1 MLKGL
6 ESHKNTLIDGMS
18 KKGKDYFIPA
28 AVCYFFAIFT
38 QTNAVANS
46 FQEKYQKRKV
56 LTGYLSVVIS
66 ISLVLFFVGI
76 LGLFLLNAQNVAA
89 NFKEQ
94 IVMTVY
100 FKDSAKDIE
109 ITQLQK
115 KIQLDPATKEVH
127 FISKDEAAAQYARDI
142 GEDFLEFLG
151 YNPLQNAVDVY
162 FNAAYVNTVSL
173 TQTQQEL
180 ETADFV
186 DEVVFDQPL
195 VSLLDKNILRISYVL
210 LLTTL
215 LFIVIAL
222 LLINSS
228 IRLSIYSKRF
238 VIKTMQLVGATKSF
252 IRRPFI
258 WTHMRLG
265 IVSSLIALS
274 GLVLVFLEINKR
286 FPELKLWA
294 QPLELIIIFGGVLF
308 LGIGITA
315 VSTFFATQRYLN
327 LKSDAIY

>member
-1 MLKGL
+1 
-6 ESHKNTLIDGMS
+6 
-18 KKGKDYFIPA
+18 
-28 AVCYFFAIFT
+28 
-38 QTNAVANS
+38 
-46 FQEKYQKRKV
+46 
-56 LTGYLSVVIS
+56 
-66 ISLVLFFVGI
+66 
-76 LGLFLLNAQNVAA
+76 
-89 NFKEQ
+89 
-94 IVMTVY
+94 MTVY
-100 FKDSAKDIE
+100 LKDSAKDIE

-115 KIQLDPATKEVH
+115 KIQLDPATKEVN
-127 FISKDEAAAQYARDI
+127 FISKEEAAAQYARDI

-151 YNPLQNAVDVY
+151 YNPLLNSVDVY

-173 TQTQQEL
+173 TQTQREL
-180 ETADFV
+180 ETSDFV
-186 DEVVFDQPL
+186 NEVVFDQPL
-195 VSLLDKNILRISYVL
+195 VTLLDENILRISYVL

-215 LFIVIAL
+215 LFIGIAL

-238 VIKTMQLVGATKSF
+238 IIKTMQLVGATKSF

-265 IVSSLIALS
+265 ILSSFIALS

-286 FPELKLWA
+286 FPELDMLE
-294 QPLELIIIFGGVLF
+294 QPVALTIVFGGVLF

>member
-1 MLKGL
+1 MAK
-6 ESHKNTLIDGMS
+6 
-18 KKGKDYFIPA
+18 
-28 AVCYFFAIFT
+28 
-38 QTNAVANS
+38 S
-46 FQEKYQKRKV
+46 FQEQFQKRRV

-76 LGLFLLNAQNVAA
+76 LGLFLLNTQNIASY
-89 NFKEQ
+89 FKEQ

-100 FKDSAKDIE
+100 LKDNAKDIE

-115 KIQLDPATKEVH
+115 KVQLNPATKKINYIPKE
-127 FISKDEAAAQYARDI
+127 EAAAQYARDI

-151 YNPLQNAVDVY
+151 YNPLLNSIDIY
-162 FNAAYVNTVSL
+162 FNAAYVNTVGL
-173 TQTQQEL
+173 TETKAEL

-195 VSLLDKNILRISYVL
+195 VTLLDENILRISYVL
-210 LLTTL
+210 GITTL
-215 LFIVIAL
+215 FFIAIAL

-238 VIKTMQLVGATKSF
+238 IIKTMQLVGATKSF
-252 IRRPFI
+252 IRKPFI
-258 WTHMRLG
+258 LTHLRLG
-265 IVSSLIALS
+265 VLSSFLALL
-274 GLVLVFLEINKR
+274 GLGFIFLELNRR
-286 FPELKLWA
+286 FPELNMLDN
-294 QPLELIIIFGGVLF
+294 PMGLVVVFVGVLT
-308 LGIGITA
+308 LGIGITG

>member
-1 MLKGL
+1 MAK
-6 ESHKNTLIDGMS
+6 
-18 KKGKDYFIPA
+18 
-28 AVCYFFAIFT
+28 
-38 QTNAVANS
+38 S
-46 FQEKYQKRKV
+46 FQEQFQKRRV

-76 LGLFLLNAQNVAA
+76 LGLFLLNTQNIASY
-89 NFKEQ
+89 FKEQ

-100 FKDSAKDIE
+100 LKDNAKDIE

-115 KIQLDPATKEVH
+115 KVQLNPATKKINYIPKE
-127 FISKDEAAAQYARDI
+127 EAAAQYARDI

-151 YNPLQNAVDVY
+151 YNPLLNSIDIY

-173 TQTQQEL
+173 TETKAEL

-195 VSLLDKNILRISYVL
+195 VTLLDENILRISYVL
-210 LLTTL
+210 GITTL
-215 LFIVIAL
+215 FFIAIAL

-238 VIKTMQLVGATKSF
+238 IIKTMQLVGATKSF
-252 IRRPFI
+252 IRKPFI
-258 WTHMRLG
+258 LTHLRLG
-265 IVSSLIALS
+265 VLSSFLALL
-274 GLVLVFLEINKR
+274 GLGFVFLELNRR
-286 FPELKLWA
+286 FPELNMLDN
-294 QPLELIIIFGGVLF
+294 PMGLIVVFIGVLT
-308 LGIGITA
+308 LGIGITG

>member
-1 MLKGL
+1 M
-6 ESHKNTLIDGMS
+6 
-18 KKGKDYFIPA
+18 KKGKEYFIS
-28 AVCYFFAIFT
+28 VVGFQFFIIFT
-38 QTNAVANS
+38 ETIIVS
-46 FQEKYQKRKV
+46 KTFQEKFQKRRV

-76 LGLFLLNAQNVAA
+76 LGLFLLNTRNVASY
-89 NFKEQ
+89 FKEQ

-100 FKDSAKDIE
+100 LKDSAKDIE

-115 KIQLDPATKEVH
+115 KIQLDPATKKVN
-127 FISKDEAAAQYARDI
+127 FISKEEAAAQYARDI

-151 YNPLQNAVDVY
+151 YNPLLNSVDVY

-180 ETADFV
+180 EVTDFV

-195 VSLLDKNILRISYVL
+195 VTLLDKNIVRISYVL
-210 LLTTL
+210 LLTTV
-215 LFIVIAL
+215 LFITIAL

-238 VIKTMQLVGATKSF
+238 IIKTMQLVGATKSF

-265 IVSSLIALS
+265 ILSSFIALS
-274 GLVLVFLEINKR
+274 GLVLVFVEINKR
-286 FPELKLWA
+286 FPELNMSEN
-294 QPLELIIIFGGVLF
+294 PVELALVFGGVLL
-308 LGIGITA
+308 LGVGITGL
-315 VSTFFATQRYLN
+315 STFFATQRYLN